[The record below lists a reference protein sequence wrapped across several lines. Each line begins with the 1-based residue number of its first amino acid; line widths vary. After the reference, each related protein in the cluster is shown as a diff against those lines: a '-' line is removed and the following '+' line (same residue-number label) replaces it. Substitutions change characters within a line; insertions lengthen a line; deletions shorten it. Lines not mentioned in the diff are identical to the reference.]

1 MVEADRVEEDLEFKW
16 GKKKGVG
23 GKKKDF
29 QFYQSFTY
37 DGVEYELYDCVY
49 LLAAGESEPHIGK
62 LIKILENPLKKKT
75 VKVLWFFRPCEMLK
89 YPGVVVDTAENELFL
104 ASGEG
109 AGLANMNPLE
119 AIAGKC
125 NVVCTSKD
133 SRNPQPS
140 DEELQKADFIFYRGF
155 DVKDL
160 KILDKIEEKV
170 AGIEVKCM
178 FNRPG
183 LQKPGV
189 LNLDSDKKGVG
200 GNAVAGNETEVPS
213 KRNPS
218 KEHTTL
224 STNRISVDSLGKEHA
239 DSNASLVKRKA
250 SLRENPAYSVGV
262 EIGEMP
268 LNNDEMENVS
278 VDHTKSRSEVR
289 ENTDSKAS
297 LEEKVKS
304 AKDCGDLDDRPAKKA
319 KIEGSIKVSDDK
331 NEKNMQKLSVDLDGN
346 DPKALATIAASE
358 EKPTLKLAEDSQG
371 AEKGP
376 SKEVPDEKTKHSNGK
391 LLEASQRQ
399 SPDVDK
405 KMDHQIMEVARRT
418 DVDSAWNAFQ
428 KSCTAKMMQRSSIS
442 STHADENLKDEAS
455 MHVAQAS
462 SKLKGGK
469 KKMGNKRDGKQVAI
483 GVNKVGNK
491 GFRDHIIERKENV
504 PNA

>member
-1 MVEADRVEEDLEFKW
+1 MVEAADRVEEEEELEFKW
-16 GKKKGVG
+16 GKKRGVG

-29 QFYQSFTY
+29 TFYQSFTY

-62 LIKILENPLKKKT
+62 LIKILESPLKKKT

-89 YPGVVVDTAENELFL
+89 YPGVVVDAAENELFL
-104 ASGEG
+104 ASGDG

-133 SRNPQPS
+133 SRNPKVS
-140 DEELQKADFIFYRGF
+140 DEELQKADFIFYRAF

-170 AGIEVKCM
+170 AGIEVKFM

-183 LQKPGV
+183 LQKPGIV

-218 KEHTTL
+218 KEHPTL
-224 STNRISVDSLGKEHA
+224 STNGISVDTLGKEHA
-239 DSNASLVKRKA
+239 DANASLVKLKQNT
-250 SLRENPAYSVGV
+250 SPRENPASSVGV

-268 LNNDEMENVS
+268 LNNNEMENVS
-278 VDHTKSRSEVR
+278 IDHTKSMSEVR
-289 ENTDSKAS
+289 ENKDSKAS
-297 LEEKVKS
+297 LEEKAKS
-304 AKDCGDLDDRPAKKA
+304 AKDCGDLEDRPAKKA
-319 KIEGSIKVSDDK
+319 KFEGSIKVSDDK
-331 NEKNMQKLSVDLDGN
+331 NEKNMQKLSVNVDGT
-346 DPKALATIAASE
+346 DPKALATITASE
-358 EKPTLKLAEDSQG
+358 DKPTLKLAEDSEG
-371 AEKGP
+371 AEKRP

-405 KMDHQIMEVARRT
+405 KMDHQIMEVAQRT
-418 DVDSAWNAFQ
+418 DVEFSKYMGLAHSLW
-428 KSCTAKMMQRSSIS
+428 M
-442 STHADENLKDEAS
+442 L
-455 MHVAQAS
+455 QAI
-462 SKLKGGK
+462 L
-469 KKMGNKRDGKQVAI
+469 
-483 GVNKVGNK
+483 
-491 GFRDHIIERKENV
+491 FV
-504 PNA
+504 PL